1 MNSKRNINTEKVTLK
16 NNTLHYILLIYDTA
30 IESKVNS
37 GKLPLLNCKDVF
49 FEVIY
54 QKESKQNTFVLY
66 QKEHHQHYSHSS
78 RENLISYLNN
88 ILK

>member
-16 NNTLHYILLIYDTA
+16 NNTLHYIA

-54 QKESKQNTFVLY
+54 QKESNQNTFILY

>member
-1 MNSKRNINTEKVTLK
+1 MNSKRNTNGRTVERTTLK
-16 NNTLHYILLIYDTA
+16 NDTLHYILLIYDIA
-30 IESKVNS
+30 IENKVNS

-66 QKEHHQHYSHSS
+66 QK
-78 RENLISYLNN
+78 
-88 ILK
+88 